1 MKLFIQYFKFTLQ
14 QAFKK
19 PRQALK
25 VLPGLGFLLFGVVF
39 AIFMLFMV
47 PVKEDVIAATIDL
60 GKIYIFLISSI
71 FYVVILFQSIQGAPL
86 GFRSCD
92 ANLLMTGPVSKFDAY
107 LFVLLKSSI
116 MYLGLSVFMASTQ
129 SSGIVQLT
137 GNRLTIPLL
146 AVTLLISL
154 IALGAIGYILTYFRI
169 QYEKMAKVLNIA
181 ILAGLAALFYFFYQS
196 EGLAFTQLQI
206 LHFIPF
212 IGWNLGIAHHS
223 AIGNY
228 AMVAIYYAVYIV
240 VILVL
245 YYICSKLKFDYYEY
259 ELSRV
264 AKTDKAYKQMMSGGS
279 NADVKFFRK
288 SNLQF
293 KSLNEKA
300 IMEFSRISAGK
311 FFMASLITIIGLVF
325 EIGFLIFLN
334 LAIPE
339 DAISPFFRTVI
350 LLIGM
355 KMYMSTFSFAEN
367 GVYTDFYL
375 KLFPI
380 KTIYK
385 VTYYHFVK
393 FLSEFIQVILFTV
406 ITLIIC
412 IVKDYDIM
420 YAVYVFLATLAF
432 GISEVLRLE
441 NVWNY
446 IIRRF
451 GKTLTLILSIVEG
464 LIKALVIIGGSIGL
478 YFITNTPVVSVVYI
492 VVISMIYSL
501 IWILIGIKLYD
512 SCDISDYKTS

>member
-25 VLPGLGFLLFGVVF
+25 VLPGLGFLLFGIVF
-39 AIFMLFMV
+39 AIFMLFIV
-47 PVKEDVIAATIDL
+47 PVREEVVAGTIDL
-60 GKIYIFLISSI
+60 GKIYIFAISSM
-71 FYVVILFQSIQGAPL
+71 FYILMFIQAIQGGAL

-107 LFVLLKSSI
+107 LFVLLKSTI
-116 MYLGLSVFMASTQ
+116 MYLGLSVFMAATQ
-129 SSGIVQLT
+129 SSGIIQLT
-137 GNRLTIPLL
+137 GNRLSIVFL
-146 AVTLLISL
+146 AITLLISL
-154 IALGAIGYILTYFRI
+154 ITLGGIGYILTYFRI
-169 QYEKMAKVLNIA
+169 KYEKISKIVNIL
-181 ILAGLAALFYFFYQS
+181 ILVGLAALFYFFYQL
-196 EGLAFTQLQI
+196 EGLAFTQSTI
-206 LHFIPF
+206 LHLVPF
-212 IGWNLGIAHHS
+212 IGWNLGIAHYS
-223 AIGNY
+223 AVGNY
-228 AMVAIYYAVYIV
+228 AIVAVYYSVYAIT
-240 VILVL
+240 ITAL
-245 YYICSKLKFDYYEY
+245 YVICSKLKFDYYEY
-259 ELSRV
+259 ELSKV
-264 AKTDKAYKQMMSGGS
+264 AKTDKAYKQMASGGS

-325 EIGFLIFLN
+325 EIGLLIVLN
-334 LAIPE
+334 LAIPQ

-350 LLIGM
+350 LLIGL
-355 KMYMSTFSFAEN
+355 KMYVSTFSFAEN
-367 GVYTDFYL
+367 GLYTDFYL

-380 KTIYK
+380 KSIYK

-393 FLSEFIQVILFTV
+393 FLSEFIQVMLFTI
-406 ITLIIC
+406 ITLVIC
-412 IVKDYDIM
+412 IMKDYDIM
-420 YAVYVFLATLAF
+420 YALYVFLATFAF

-446 IIRRF
+446 VIRRF

-478 YFITNTPVVSVVYI
+478 YFITNTPIASVIYI
-492 VVISMIYSL
+492 VVISIIYSI
-501 IWILIGIKLYD
+501 IWTLIGVKLYD
-512 SCDISDYKTS
+512 SCDVSDYKTS